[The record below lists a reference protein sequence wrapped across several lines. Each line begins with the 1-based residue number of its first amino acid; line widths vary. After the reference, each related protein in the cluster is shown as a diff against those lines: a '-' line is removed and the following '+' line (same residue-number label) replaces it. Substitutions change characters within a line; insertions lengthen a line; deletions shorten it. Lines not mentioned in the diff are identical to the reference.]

1 MRFVTAKRAAS
12 ILFHLCASQAHSTG
26 IYLVPANACPIVPL
40 AILEAGGKVEFVD
53 IDDRSLAMNQQLLRR
68 RLSTRGLPPVAGI
81 VFIRPYGAIDDTAVD
96 FRALK
101 RLSRTTVMI
110 DDRCAARPETDIA
123 QLNSSADIYLY
134 STGYGKYVDLHVG
147 GYAFMA
153 DSIEYQHSTSSP
165 RHFQPA
171 HYQRLQALWQ
181 QQLASGHK
189 HLGTIMENAGDWL
202 DTGPLQISSEDYR
215 DRIAQQTEIAART
228 KALADEIYRSYIPA
242 EALLA
247 EQYHHWR
254 HQVLVQNKTALL
266 QTIFAHGLFA
276 SGHYDTTAR
285 LFSSADFPRSDH
297 LYSRIVNLFNDYH
310 ICEPQIIAVAR
321 LVQRHLLQ

>member
-12 ILFHLCASQAHSTG
+12 ILFHLCASQARSSG

-40 AILEAGGKVEFVD
+40 AILEGGGKVEFVD
-53 IDDRSLAMNQQLLRR
+53 IDDKSLAMNQELLRR
-68 RLSTRGLPPVAGI
+68 RLGARGLPPVAGV
-81 VFIRPYGAIDDTAVD
+81 VFIRPYGAIDNAAVD

-101 RLSRTTVMI
+101 RLSRATLMI
-110 DDRCAARPETDIA
+110 DDRCAARPETDIK
-123 QLNSSADIYLY
+123 QLNSSADIYLF
-134 STGYGKYVDLHVG
+134 STGYGKYVDLQVG
-147 GYAFMA
+147 GYAFIA
-153 DSIEYQHSTSSP
+153 DYLEYQHGKTPP

-171 HYQRLQALWQ
+171 HYQRLETLWQ

-189 HLGTIMENAGDWL
+189 NLGTIMENAGDWL

-228 KALADEIYRSYIPA
+228 KALADEIYRSHIPA
-242 EALLA
+242 EALLG

-254 HQVLVQNKTALL
+254 HQILVENKTALL
-266 QTIFAHGLFA
+266 QDIFAHGLFA
-276 SGHYDTTAR
+276 SGHYATTAR

-297 LYSRIVNLFNDYH
+297 LYSHIVNLFNDFH
-310 ICEPQIIAVAR
+310 ISEPQMIAVAR